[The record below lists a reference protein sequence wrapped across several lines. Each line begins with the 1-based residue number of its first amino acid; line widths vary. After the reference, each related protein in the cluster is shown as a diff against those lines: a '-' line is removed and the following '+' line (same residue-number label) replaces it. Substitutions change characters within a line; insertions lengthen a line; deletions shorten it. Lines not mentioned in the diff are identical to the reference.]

1 MMLTIEIARRFWW
14 IPALIAYTALV
25 VWGTL
30 RAFSPSVETNDELED
45 RLQAI
50 HEEEIDRLT
59 ALQEKELADR
69 DRILAEY
76 QDEIQTVRNDYW
88 TTINHI
94 ETQIRAQRAD
104 IVKRIY
110 EDPDAA
116 AQILSDKYGIIYVP

>member
-1 MMLTIEIARRFWW
+1 MLTIEIARRLWW
-14 IPALIAYTALV
+14 VPALIAYTLLV
-25 VWGTL
+25 VWATL
-30 RAFSPSVETNDELED
+30 RLTSSDSGPSDDLAE
-45 RLQAI
+45 RLQTI
-50 HEEEIDRLT
+50 HEDEIERLT

-69 DRILAEY
+69 DRILSEY
-76 QDEIQTVRNDYW
+76 QDEIETARSDYW
-88 TTINHI
+88 TTINQI

>member
-1 MMLTIEIARRFWW
+1 MLTIEIARRLWW
-14 IPALIAYTALV
+14 VPALIAYTLLV
-25 VWGTL
+25 VWATL
-30 RAFSPSVETNDELED
+30 RLTSSDSGPSDDLAE
-45 RLQAI
+45 RLQSI
-50 HEEEIDRLT
+50 HEDEIERLT

-69 DRILAEY
+69 DRILSEY
-76 QDEIQTVRNDYW
+76 QDEIETARSDYW
-88 TTINHI
+88 TTINQI

>member
-1 MMLTIEIARRFWW
+1 MLTIEIARRLWW

-25 VWGTL
+25 VWATL
-30 RAFSPSVETNDELED
+30 RAASPGVGSSDELAD
-45 RLQAI
+45 RLQEI
-50 HEEEIDRLT
+50 HDEEIDRLT

-69 DRILAEY
+69 DRILEEY

-88 TTINHI
+88 TTINQI

>member
-1 MMLTIEIARRFWW
+1 MLTIEIARRLWW

-25 VWGTL
+25 VWATL
-30 RAFSPSVETNDELED
+30 RAASPGAGSSDELAD
-45 RLQAI
+45 RLQEI
-50 HEEEIDRLT
+50 HDEEIDRLT

-69 DRILAEY
+69 DRILEEY

-88 TTINHI
+88 TTINQI